1 MTDLLALY
9 GSGNQG
15 FHLGDALY
23 GASVLMAMCIFV
35 AGVLFDLLRKREI
48 KVHEI
53 PGPIVLIAGA
63 GILLV
68 LFQPYGWLVFS
79 MLHAVLINV
88 GRSGQAVMG
97 VSLNVFA
104 FIFFLCT
111 LVPRRAR
118 NKTRF

>member
-1 MTDLLALY
+1 MTDMLALY
-9 GSGNQG
+9 GSGSQG
-15 FHLGDALY
+15 FHLGDTLY

-35 AGVLFDLLRKREI
+35 AGALFDLLRKREI

-53 PGPIVLIAGA
+53 PGPIVLIAAA

-79 MLHAVLINV
+79 MLHAVLANV
-88 GRSGQAVMG
+88 GRSGQAIMG
-97 VSLNVFA
+97 ISLNVLA
-104 FIFFLCT
+104 FVFFLYS

-118 NKTRF
+118 NETRI